1 MGGDEF
7 VLLLPSLTSSDDVSV
22 VAEKVLQTITE
33 PYDLD
38 GQEVTVSA
46 SIGTAVFPIDAG
58 DDDALLRHVD
68 QAMYAAKKM
77 GGGRHSRFC
86 SKHSE
91 G

>member
-1 MGGDEF
+1 LDDGSPA
-7 VLLLPSLTSSDDVSV
+7 PSR
-22 VAEKVLQTITE
+22 E
-33 PYDLD
+33 
-38 GQEVTVSA
+38 
-46 SIGTAVFPIDAG
+46 
-58 DDDALLRHVD
+58 ALLREVD